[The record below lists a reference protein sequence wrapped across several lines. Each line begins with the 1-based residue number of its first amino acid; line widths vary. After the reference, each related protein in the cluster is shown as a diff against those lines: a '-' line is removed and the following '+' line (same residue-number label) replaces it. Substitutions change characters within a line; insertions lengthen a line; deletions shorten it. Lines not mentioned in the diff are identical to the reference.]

1 MLLIHFI
8 DLFLDSAPWLLLGLI
23 FAGMLKM
30 FVPMKWIHNQLGGH
44 GFKSTIKAAL
54 IGAPLP
60 LCSCGVI
67 PAAVGLRRSGAS
79 KAATTSFLV
88 STPETGIDSITVS
101 YVLLGPFMTIARP
114 IAAITSAIVA
124 GLLVG
129 KDDLQQE
136 TEKTDNSTPKK
147 YAKEV
152 NKSTCCTDK
161 APVIKTV
168 HASCSADTAPVQ
180 TKTAQCCQSTQ
191 ETAAPKPIDTAESY
205 QSTQETAAPK
215 LIDTAESYQSTQN
228 TAPNTAEC
236 CQSTQEAAAPKP
248 IDTAESCQS
257 TQNTAP
263 DTAECCQS
271 TQEAAALKPIDTAE
285 CCQSTQETA
294 ALKPIDTAECCQ
306 STQETAAPKPIDTA
320 DSCQSTQET
329 EAPKP
334 IDTAGSC
341 QSTQDIATKLH
352 GTSIIGR
359 ILKGVHFAT
368 TDLVKDITVWLLIGL
383 FFAALVQTY
392 VPTDFLVRWGDGILA
407 MLVMVIISVPMYI
420 CATAS
425 TPIAAGLLLAGVS
438 PGAVLVFMLA
448 GPATNI
454 ATLGVVAKELGK
466 RALWGYLGGVL
477 GVALLSGILVNYLV
491 STFGILVTPQISEQ
505 HQLLPEIVVH
515 FSAIILAILMTKVL
529 YNMLPK
535 KIKQKN
541 CCS

>member
-101 YVLLGPFMTIARP
+101 YVLLGPFMAIVRP

-129 KDDLQQE
+129 KDDPQKE
-136 TEKTDNSTPKK
+136 TEKTDNSAPKK
-147 YAKEV
+147 RSKEV
-152 NKSTCCTDK
+152 NKTTCCTGK
-161 APVIKTV
+161 TPVIKAV
-168 HASCSADTAPVQ
+168 HASCCTGTAPLQ
-180 TKTAQCCQSTQ
+180 TKTAQYCESTQ
-191 ETAAPKPIDTAESY
+191 DITPGGTDTKPCCE
-205 QSTQETAAPK
+205 STQ
-215 LIDTAESYQSTQN
+215 D
-228 TAPNTAEC
+228 
-236 CQSTQEAAAPKP
+236 
-248 IDTAESCQS
+248 
-257 TQNTAP
+257 TAP

-271 TQEAAALKPIDTAE
+271 TQDTTPKQTDTAE
-285 CCQSTQETA
+285 CCQSTQ
-294 ALKPIDTAECCQ
+294 
-306 STQETAAPKPIDTA
+306 
-320 DSCQSTQET
+320 
-329 EAPKP
+329 
-334 IDTAGSC
+334 
-341 QSTQDIATKLH
+341 DIATQLQ

-359 ILKGVHFAT
+359 VLKGVHFAA

-392 VPTDFLVRWGDGILA
+392 VPADFLVRWGDGILA

-477 GVALLSGILVNYLV
+477 SVALISGILVNYLV
-491 STFGILVTPQISEQ
+491 STFGILVTPQIGEQ
-505 HQLLPEIVVH
+505 HQLLPEIVVNL
-515 FSAIILAILMTKVL
+515 SAIILAILMAKVL

-535 KIKQKN
+535 KLKQKN